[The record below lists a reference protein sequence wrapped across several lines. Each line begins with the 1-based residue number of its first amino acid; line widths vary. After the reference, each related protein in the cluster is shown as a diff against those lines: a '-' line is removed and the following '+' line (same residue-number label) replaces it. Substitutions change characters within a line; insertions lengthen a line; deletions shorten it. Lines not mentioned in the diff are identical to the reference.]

1 MELIQSYNDS
11 TSSGDS
17 DCDKSL
23 TEKNIR
29 SVYLI
34 TYSQADLSK
43 FSSREHFAAAVVKSF
58 KSGTANVLQW
68 CCSREKHKKSGEH
81 YHLALK
87 LDRNQRW
94 LQSKNFLSQE
104 HGIVVHYSSRHDN
117 YYSAWRYVT
126 KEDLHFVQ
134 SEGHQD
140 LGNKGEPKTSAASR
154 GKRARAAERESE
166 TDARRKKR
174 KLTAFEVSQIIIDNG
189 IKTVIELQA
198 LAFEQ
203 KKAGKTDL
211 AEFLI
216 NRSPRVIAD
225 ILSTAWEI
233 EQSSAKLECSK
244 KSQIELL
251 EEASNGD
258 CVEGCNGEWLICA
271 KEILRNNS
279 VSIQLFSN
287 AVKELLHKGRGKNR
301 NLLLTGPA
309 NCGKS
314 FLLNPLTV
322 IYDTFCNPATG
333 SFAWVGVDSAE
344 CIYLNDFRWSNQI
357 IPWHDLLLMLEGHLV
372 HLPAP
377 KTHFAKDICLQRDT
391 PVFSTGKSS
400 LVYLKNGVI
409 DEVETDMMSARW
421 LNIWLHYQ
429 IPRAEQREIPAC
441 GKCFSQLIINPLATT
456 LELVEYE
463 DIM

>member
-104 HGIVVHYSSRHDN
+104 HGIVVHYSSGHDN

-233 EQSSAKLECSK
+233 EQSSAKLERSK
-244 KSQIELL
+244 KSVIELL

-271 KEILRNNS
+271 KEIL
-279 VSIQLFSN
+279 
-287 AVKELLHKGRGKNR
+287 
-301 NLLLTGPA
+301 
-309 NCGKS
+309 
-314 FLLNPLTV
+314 
-322 IYDTFCNPATG
+322 
-333 SFAWVGVDSAE
+333 
-344 CIYLNDFRWSNQI
+344 
-357 IPWHDLLLMLEGHLV
+357 
-372 HLPAP
+372 
-377 KTHFAKDICLQRDT
+377 
-391 PVFSTGKSS
+391 
-400 LVYLKNGVI
+400 
-409 DEVETDMMSARW
+409 
-421 LNIWLHYQ
+421 
-429 IPRAEQREIPAC
+429 
-441 GKCFSQLIINPLATT
+441 
-456 LELVEYE
+456 
-463 DIM
+463 